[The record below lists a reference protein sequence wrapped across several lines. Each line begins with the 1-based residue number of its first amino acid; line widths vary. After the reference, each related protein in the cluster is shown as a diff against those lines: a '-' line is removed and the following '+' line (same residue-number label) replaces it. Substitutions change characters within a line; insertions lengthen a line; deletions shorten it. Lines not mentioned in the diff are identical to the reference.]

1 MSTQLR
7 IRRLFSLA
15 FGSLAMLAV
24 ALLSAFVTMR
34 LAIHGREV
42 DVPSFAGLSIPDAQK
57 RARSKGLSLN
67 IENRFYSTTVPAG
80 RLISQSPSSGET
92 VRRDS
97 AVRVTQ
103 SLGTQ
108 QVQIPDT
115 LGQSERYATIAIK
128 RLSLDLGT
136 VSYLPTDG
144 PPDTVLAQSPPPN
157 ATNVDGPRVSLLIS
171 QPPDAASPDTFVMP
185 NLTGVSY
192 AVATFRA
199 AAAGLHL
206 LRSPDPV
213 VPTPATANPDASIT
227 PGATASYQDSFP
239 VTPAFVYPT
248 GNVVAQSPL
257 AGHKVTRGDAVRLA
271 FSHPTPTPDS
281 AIPPP
286 TTTPAP

>member
-7 IRRLFSLA
+7 ILRLFNLA
-15 FGSLAMLAV
+15 FGTLAMLAV
-24 ALLSAFVTMR
+24 ALLSAFITMR

-42 DVPSFAGLSIPDAQK
+42 DVPSFSGLSIPDAQK
-57 RARSKGLSLN
+57 RAHSKGLSLN
-67 IENRFYSTTVPAG
+67 IENRFYSTAIPAG
-80 RLISQSPSSGET
+80 HLISQSPSPGET

-97 AVRVTQ
+97 EVRVTE
-103 SLGTQ
+103 SLGSQ
-108 QVQIPDT
+108 QVQIPNT
-115 LGQSERYATIAIK
+115 LGQSERSATIAIK
-128 RLSLDLGT
+128 RLSLEPGT

-199 AAAGLHL
+199 AAVGLHI
-206 LRSPDPV
+206 LRTPDPV
-213 VPTPATANPDASIT
+213 AAATANPDASIT
-227 PGATASYQDSFP
+227 PGATGAYQDAFP
-239 VTPAFVYPT
+239 VTPTYTYPT

-257 AGHKVTRGDAVRLA
+257 AGHKVTRGDPVHLA
-271 FSHPTPTPDS
+271 FAHPAAPTPNPSAPAAAPTP
-281 AIPPP
+281 
-286 TTTPAP
+286 